1 MDNVGYTTLSRQSG
15 LLREL
20 QMLANNV
27 ANVSTAGF
35 RREGLVFSEHIE
47 ALGRDEESLSMANPL
62 VRAIDLTQGTLTPT
76 GGALDLGIEGD
87 GFFQVE
93 TPQGPMLTR
102 AGAFATNEAGEIVTP
117 DGRRLLDVGGAPIF
131 VPPGAADVSVA
142 RDGTVSAGGQPVGQ
156 VALVVPAD
164 VTTLA
169 RDPSGLFT
177 AAEVRPAGQAVI
189 LQGFVEAS
197 NVNPIVEIARLIE
210 VQHAY
215 EQGAKFLEQDHQRIR
230 DLIQTLGR

>member
-1 MDNVGYTTLSRQSG
+1 MDNVSYTTLSRQSG

-27 ANVSTAGF
+27 ANVSTAGY
-35 RREGLVFSEHIE
+35 RREGLVFSEHI
-47 ALGRDEESLSMANPL
+47 ARLGRREESLSMANPL
-62 VRAIDLTQGTLTPT
+62 VRAIDLAQGNLVPT
-76 GGALDLGIEGD
+76 GSPFDLGIEGD

-93 TPQGPMLTR
+93 TAGGPMLTR
-102 AGAFATNEAGEIVTP
+102 AGAFATNEAGEMVTP

-131 VPPGAADVSVA
+131 VPPGAQPAIG

-156 VALVVPAD
+156 VALVVPTD

-169 RDPSGLFT
+169 RDPSGLMT
-177 AAEVRPAGQAVI
+177 AAEVQPAENAVI
-189 LQGFVEAS
+189 LQGFVEQS

-215 EQGAKFLEQDHQRIR
+215 EQGAKFLEQEHQRIR
-230 DLIQTLGR
+230 DVIQTLSR